1 MDFTIIS
8 NILDAFGEQISSMLF
23 GEGRLRYFKMKIED
37 SFFAHMFE
45 IYGCY
50 IVQNFMGLHKETN
63 ELQDLKLCPKT

>member
-1 MDFTIIS
+1 MDFAIIS

-37 SFFAHMFE
+37 SFFTHMFE

-50 IVQNFMGLHKETN
+50 IVQNFMGLGTQRNK
-63 ELQDLKLCPKT
+63 

>member
-1 MDFTIIS
+1 MDFAIIS
-8 NILDAFGEQISSMLF
+8 NILDAFGEQTSSMLF
-23 GEGRLRYFKMKIED
+23 GEGRLRYFKIKIED

-50 IVQNFMGLHKETN
+50 TVQNLIGLHKEIN